1 MDRLKDEIN
10 TLDLFA
16 RCRIGLLEAED
27 SMSILAMPGGAET
40 VFMDGIRDKQYQI
53 QINALS
59 KDQEQSYHALTT
71 VYQHLERLQELE
83 SHNDSFDFQG
93 ITVQSLPNLVGQDDQ
108 GYFMLVVNISAKIT
122 IYD

>member
-1 MDRLKDEIN
+1 
-10 TLDLFA
+10 
-16 RCRIGLLEAED
+16 
-27 SMSILAMPGGAET
+27 
-40 VFMDGIRDKQYQI
+40 MDGIRDKQYQI